1 MRREPNAGSPTP
13 AFDPARYGHPAPTPF
28 SLASRFDRRLRLV
41 LDDGP
46 GFFDGHFGLL
56 PKVNGHV
63 FPDTPVLMVRQGD
76 LVATT
81 IVNRS
86 HNDHPMHL
94 HSHHV
99 LVLSRN
105 GTPTSGSPWRAD
117 TVEVLPGEVVDVAFR
132 ADNPGI
138 WMDHCHNLQHA
149 AQGMVLHLAYEGVT
163 SPYQVGHATANR
175 PD

>member
-1 MRREPNAGSPTP
+1 M
-13 AFDPARYGHPAPTPF
+13 
-28 SLASRFDRRLRLV
+28 
-41 LDDGP
+41 
-46 GFFDGHFGLL
+46 
-56 PKVNGHV
+56 
-63 FPDTPVLMVRQGD
+63 LMVRQGD
-76 LVATT
+76 LVTTT

-94 HSHHV
+94 HGHHV

-105 GTPTSGSPWRAD
+105 GTPVSGSPWWAD
-117 TVEVLPGEVVDVAFR
+117 TVEVLPGEVVQVAFR

-175 PD
+175 PE